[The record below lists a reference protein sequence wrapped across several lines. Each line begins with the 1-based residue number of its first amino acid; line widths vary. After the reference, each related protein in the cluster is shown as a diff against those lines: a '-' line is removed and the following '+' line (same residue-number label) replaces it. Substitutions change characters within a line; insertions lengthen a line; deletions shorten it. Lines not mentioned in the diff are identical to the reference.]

1 MAFQYSIDDISGL
14 DSPALVVYPEVVR
27 HNIDLAI
34 QMAGSADRLRPH
46 VKTHKSPD
54 VTRLMLEAGIR
65 KFKCATIA
73 EAEMLAIC
81 GAPDVVL
88 AYQPVGPKVLRWIRL
103 IRKFPATR
111 FSCLVD
117 DLSAAKAI
125 ASAFAEQQME
135 ASAWVDLNIGQNR
148 TGISPE
154 SAFDLYAACVEMT
167 GIRPVGLHA
176 YDGHIRHADLYA
188 RAAACNAA
196 FDQVKALQQVLS
208 QVGYPEPHIIAG
220 GSPTFAIHAR
230 REGVEC
236 CPGTFVYWDKGYSD
250 LCPDQ
255 LFRPATLLITRVISL
270 PAADKICLDLGH
282 KSVAAENPIDHRVF
296 FPDAPGLK
304 PIGQSEEH
312 LVVEV
317 EPGHTWK
324 TGDVLY
330 AIPFHICPTVA
341 LHERTF
347 TVENGRVT
355 GEWRTVARDRT
366 LTI

>member
-1 MAFQYSIDDISGL
+1 MAFQYTIDDIARL
-14 DSPALVVYPEVVR
+14 DSPALVVYPQVVR

-54 VTRLMLEAGIR
+54 VTRLMLEAGIQ

-73 EAEMLAIC
+73 EAEMLGHC

-88 AYQPVGPKVLRWIRL
+88 AYQPVGPKVLRFLEL
-103 IRKFPATR
+103 IRKFPATH
-111 FSCLVD
+111 FACLVD
-117 DLSAAKAI
+117 DLSAAQAI
-125 ASAFAEQQME
+125 AAAFAAQRME
-135 ASAWVDLNIGQNR
+135 ATVWIDLNIGQDR
-148 TGISPE
+148 TGIAPE
-154 SAFDLYAACVEMT
+154 SAFDLYVACADME
-167 GIRPVGLHA
+167 GIRPVGLQA
-176 YDGHIRHADLYA
+176 YDGHLRHSDLQA
-188 RAAACNAA
+188 REAACNEA
-196 FDQVKALQQVLS
+196 FDRVKKLQKTLRQAVFS
-208 QVGYPEPHIIAG
+208 EPKIIAG

-236 CPGTFVYWDKGYSD
+236 SPGTFVYWDKGYSD

-255 LFRPATLLITRVISL
+255 LFRPAALLITRVISL
-270 PAADKICLDLGH
+270 PDADKICLDLGH
-282 KSVAAENPIDHRVF
+282 KSVAAENPVDHRVF
-296 FPDAPGLK
+296 FPDAPGLT

-330 AIPFHICPTVA
+330 ALPFHICPTVA
-341 LHERTF
+341 LHERAF
-347 TVENGRVT
+347 TVENGQWT
-355 GEWRTVARDRT
+355 GAWRTVARDRT
-366 LTI
+366 LSI